1 MRKARVD
8 FELAATK
15 WDLGVPRKEDL
26 RREFWEKWAGELSV
40 LFPADLSLGEGAVAI
55 RAMVDQWRRDAIDK
69 LMLKVREARR
79 EEMGPSTVVE
89 TADPDRA
96 SCRQSIQDVAAE
108 GALDNAVETADP
120 EHASCRQCIQDM
132 AAEGALDKEVETA
145 NPEDASR
152 RQGPQHVASERDP
165 GNEREASVKKAPI
178 RVKATE
184 ILRGY
189 LLAVKSRNELARAT
203 PILQKNEECLPA

>member
-69 LMLKVREARR
+69 LMLKVREARQ
-79 EEMGPSTVVE
+79 EEMGPSTAVRRENEISFFPGRARGTYAVNFR
-89 TADPDRA
+89 ADAEAWLVRRPPPVGKEDRE
-96 SCRQSIQDVAAE
+96 E
-108 GALDNAVETADP
+108 GDREK
-120 EHASCRQCIQDM
+120 
-132 AAEGALDKEVETA
+132 EGKE
-145 NPEDASR
+145 R
-152 RQGPQHVASERDP
+152 
-165 GNEREASVKKAPI
+165 
-178 RVKATE
+178 
-184 ILRGY
+184 
-189 LLAVKSRNELARAT
+189 
-203 PILQKNEECLPA
+203 